1 MRFHKIVRASVG
13 ESHRVIAYDP
23 TGDMFR
29 YLRLLRAETFN
40 PADLHALTLM
50 LDGSEPVDY
59 LPNPLSL
66 PLCSH
71 RFRDTV
77 LAMCV
82 GQVEFVPVR
91 LHSPAGM
98 DDRYL
103 FMNVTRQVDCVDLE
117 RSVVPKRPGR
127 TKPQVIEFA
136 FVADRIPDGVHI
148 LKVPECR
155 SSIFLSE
162 PLAKS
167 FTSGF
172 TGFGFLPNRV

>member
-1 MRFHKIVRASVG
+1 MRFHKIIRASVG
-13 ESHRVIAYDP
+13 DAHRVIAYDQA
-23 TGDMFR
+23 GDMFR
-29 YLRLLRAETFN
+29 YLRLLRAETFT

-50 LDGSEPVDY
+50 IDGSEPVDY

-71 RFRDTV
+71 RFRDTI
-77 LAMCV
+77 LAMCE
-82 GQVEFVPVR
+82 GQVEFIPVR
-91 LHSPAGM
+91 LHSPAGVNEQ
-98 DDRYL
+98 YL

-127 TKPQVIEFA
+127 TTPQVIEFA
-136 FVADRIPDGVHI
+136 FADDRIPNGVHI

-162 PLAKS
+162 TLARS
-167 FTSGF
+167 FSGGF
-172 TGFGFLPNRV
+172 TGFALLTNRV